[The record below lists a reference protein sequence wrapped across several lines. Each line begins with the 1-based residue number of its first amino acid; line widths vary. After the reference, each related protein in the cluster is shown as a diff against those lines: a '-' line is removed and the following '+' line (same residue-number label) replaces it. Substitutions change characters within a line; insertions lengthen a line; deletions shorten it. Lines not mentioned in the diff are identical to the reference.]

1 MNDYLPVVSIGM
13 PVYNG
18 ADRMRRALD
27 SILAQDF
34 NEFELF
40 ISDNGSTDGTLGICE
55 EYAARDSRITYYQRD
70 RNYGISDNF
79 DFSASRATG
88 KYFMW
93 VHDDDQWEPNFIA
106 TLVRELESDPQAG
119 LVMCGIQRL
128 REDASLHDIIRF
140 TGTDDPG
147 NLNYLSLAQ
156 KVAAGWRNKKHYH
169 LFMFS
174 LFRTKLFMGANPYLS
189 YDVPHPDRI
198 FMCQF
203 ALATKWRYI
212 DEVLYGRTI
221 HQQPH
226 TERLSED
233 KQNQMINSDNW
244 GYTKTTVALGKYL
257 MHSGVIPWHRKVL
270 IPLVVLSMARAY
282 GLSLYRGRTPIV
294 CRMAIGLI
302 RWFKSH

>member
-93 VHDDDQWEPNFIA
+93 SNVVFCDDLRY
-106 TLVRELESDPQAG
+106 LVRLSDIVENKPF
-119 LVMCGIQRL
+119 
-128 REDASLHDIIRF
+128 ENSLTSSKFSTHII
-140 TGTDDPG
+140 
-147 NLNYLSLAQ
+147 L
-156 KVAAGWRNKKHYH
+156 
-169 LFMFS
+169 
-174 LFRTKLFMGANPYLS
+174 
-189 YDVPHPDRI
+189 
-198 FMCQF
+198 
-203 ALATKWRYI
+203 
-212 DEVLYGRTI
+212 
-221 HQQPH
+221 
-226 TERLSED
+226 
-233 KQNQMINSDNW
+233 
-244 GYTKTTVALGKYL
+244 
-257 MHSGVIPWHRKVL
+257 
-270 IPLVVLSMARAY
+270 
-282 GLSLYRGRTPIV
+282 
-294 CRMAIGLI
+294 
-302 RWFKSH
+302 